1 MHPDLLNNSRFLKYY
16 QQWQEDPSSILFAP
30 VAEFFLMYGMVDD
43 ALKVCREGLRRHPGL
58 VSGRIVMAKIHLRRE
73 NWDEAE
79 TELRRAL
86 SIVPG
91 NSTAREMMERID
103 AKRVAEGEAL
113 RNEAGRPES
122 FADYVIDRTDDQSWQ
137 TITMADIFA
146 KQGHSDKAR
155 KIYQSILAEDPE
167 NEAARRGIES
177 LSA

>member
-16 QQWQEDPSSILFAP
+16 QQWQGDPSSILFAP

-43 ALKVCREGLRRHPGL
+43 ALNVCREGLRRHPEL

-79 TELRRAL
+79 AELRRAL
-86 SIVPG
+86 GIVPE
-91 NSTAREMMERID
+91 NRTAREMMERID

-113 RNEAGRPES
+113 KVEAERSDGFDD
-122 FADYVIDRTDDQSWQ
+122 FALDRTDEQSWQ

-146 KQGHSDKAR
+146 RQGHSDRAR
-155 KIYQSILAEDPE
+155 RIYQTILAQDPE

>member
-16 QQWQEDPSSILFAP
+16 QQWQTDPSSILFAP
-30 VAEFFLMYGMVDD
+30 VAEFLLMYGIVDD
-43 ALKVCREGLRRHPGL
+43 ALKVCREGLKRHPDL

-79 TELRRAL
+79 AELRRAL
-86 SIVPG
+86 SIVPD
-91 NSTAREMMERID
+91 NRTAREMMAAID
-103 AKRVAEGEAL
+103 AKRVAEGEML
-113 RNEAGRPES
+113 RIEAERSSGFPE
-122 FADYVIDRTDDQSWQ
+122 YGHDRSEDQSWQ

-146 KQGHSDKAR
+146 KQGHSDRAR
-155 KIYQSILAEDPE
+155 RIYQSILAVDPE

>member
-16 QQWQEDPSSILFAP
+16 QQWQGDPSSILFAP

-43 ALKVCREGLRRHPGL
+43 ALRVCREGLRRHPEL

-79 TELRRAL
+79 AELRRAL
-86 SIVPG
+86 GIVPE
-91 NSTAREMMERID
+91 NRTAREMMERID
-103 AKRVAEGEAL
+103 TKRVAEGEAL
-113 RNEAGRPES
+113 KNEVERPDS
-122 FADYVIDRTDDQSWQ
+122 FDDFALDRTDDQSWQ

-146 KQGHSDKAR
+146 RQGHSDRAR
-155 KIYQSILAEDPE
+155 RIYQSILTEDPE